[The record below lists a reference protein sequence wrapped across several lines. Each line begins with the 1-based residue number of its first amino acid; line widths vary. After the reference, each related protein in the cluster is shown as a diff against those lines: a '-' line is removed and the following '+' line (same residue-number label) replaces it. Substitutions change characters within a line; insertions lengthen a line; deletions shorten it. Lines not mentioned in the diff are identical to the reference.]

1 MKKLV
6 FALLFTVVTTACG
19 SLKVYND
26 ALKQIEL
33 GMTRN
38 EVVSLMGDKY
48 TTTGP
53 KVIQGKTY
61 EVLEYK
67 DMYKNHFFFEFADD
81 YLYKWYKETEQKN

>member
-1 MKKLV
+1 MKKL
-6 FALLFTVVTTACG
+6 LFTLFVVIFITSCG
-19 SLKVYND
+19 GLKVYND

-33 GMTRN
+33 GMSRD

-48 TTTGP
+48 STTGT
-53 KVIQGKTY
+53 KTIQGKTY

-81 YLYKWYKETEQKN
+81 YLYKWYKETEQKK